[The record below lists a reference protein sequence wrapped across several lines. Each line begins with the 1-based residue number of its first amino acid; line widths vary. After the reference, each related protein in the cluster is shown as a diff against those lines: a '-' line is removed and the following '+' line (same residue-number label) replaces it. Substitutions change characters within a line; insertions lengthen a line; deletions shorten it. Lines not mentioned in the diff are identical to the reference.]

1 MNFKKALLLIYIS
14 LFSAPFIFAQS
25 KRNDKAEPTV
35 AEYMN
40 KNFPLLT
47 PSRWTPGEEFV
58 YIDSALNVTII
69 VDTLK
74 NNVDNY
80 TNKIFTF
87 RNFTEKT
94 DWLGKSSIFL
104 IFEAEGNVY
113 SFNTRK
119 NLHEISDTLYNPL
132 IPSFIS
138 VKELENANKLLK
150 GREMFIL
157 GNEWLN
163 DEQKMPTYKF
173 VPVRIDYLT
182 MGNNLNPYRLY
193 FTYKGNQYY
202 VYTNL
207 SNSLYGTSRY
217 LFTNMFSFENP
228 RNKHKDIDDETW
240 EYIVSSRIKR
250 GMTQNEV
257 RLSIGKP
264 TDIRR
269 IPTYSGLKEIW
280 SYGSGQ
286 TINFFDARVT
296 D

>member
-1 MNFKKALLLIYIS
+1 M
-14 LFSAPFIFAQS
+14 
-25 KRNDKAEPTV
+25 
-35 AEYMN
+35 
-40 KNFPLLT
+40 
-47 PSRWTPGEEFV
+47 
-58 YIDSALNVTII
+58 
-69 VDTLK
+69 
-74 NNVDNY
+74 
-80 TNKIFTF
+80 
-87 RNFTEKT
+87 
-94 DWLGKSSIFL
+94 
-104 IFEAEGNVY
+104 
-113 SFNTRK
+113 
-119 NLHEISDTLYNPL
+119 
-132 IPSFIS
+132 
-138 VKELENANKLLK
+138 
-150 GREMFIL
+150 
-157 GNEWLN
+157 
-163 DEQKMPTYKF
+163 
-173 VPVRIDYLT
+173 
-182 MGNNLNPYRLY
+182 NPYRLY